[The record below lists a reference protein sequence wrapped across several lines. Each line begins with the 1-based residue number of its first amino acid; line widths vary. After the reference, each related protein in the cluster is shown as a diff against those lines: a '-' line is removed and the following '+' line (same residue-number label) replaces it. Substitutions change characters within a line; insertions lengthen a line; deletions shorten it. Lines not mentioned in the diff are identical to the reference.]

1 MKFLR
6 NINFWS
12 SKNFWFWGTKCR
24 AILKNRLWDTWEGAA
39 TLKVISFIY
48 IFLNFN
54 HIHMQVYI
62 VKTST
67 QKLDVHE
74 NQVSQGY
81 QKKVLI
87 LMYFNC
93 VKSKYFKS
101 LILHFHFFSK
111 YLLLK
116 STEKSIGFLVAGCL

>member
-1 MKFLR
+1 
-6 NINFWS
+6 
-12 SKNFWFWGTKCR
+12 
-24 AILKNRLWDTWEGAA
+24 
-39 TLKVISFIY
+39 
-48 IFLNFN
+48 
-54 HIHMQVYI
+54 MQVYI

-93 VKSKYFKS
+93 VKSKYFK
-101 LILHFHFFSK
+101 
-111 YLLLK
+111 
-116 STEKSIGFLVAGCL
+116 